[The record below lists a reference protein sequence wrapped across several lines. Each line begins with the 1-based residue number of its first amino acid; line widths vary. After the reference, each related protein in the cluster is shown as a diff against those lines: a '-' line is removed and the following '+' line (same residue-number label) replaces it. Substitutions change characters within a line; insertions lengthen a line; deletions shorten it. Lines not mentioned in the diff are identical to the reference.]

1 MFRRTLSY
9 LCSLGALSVVASLA
23 VVSAQTAKEAE
34 TVGKENFAVY
44 NAVLDEIQFPQGST
58 HVLLADDTLNFKCG
72 ADSGNPI
79 LFNGCSGMIVPPD
92 TPEKIRRLLNDGFDK
107 MGELTWSDFERKNM
121 RSFKL
126 QDSFVTAWKHMLVGP
141 DIRADNS
148 KEWDSPNCTFYFSSV
163 GFNPEK
169 TEAIVFVL
177 LSSNMENVPSS
188 GDYFLYRLD
197 SAKKWNPNGR
207 VQYFATGSEQ
217 N

>member
-1 MFRRTLSY
+1 MFGGTLLY
-9 LCSLGALSVVASLA
+9 LRSLGALSFIASLA
-23 VVSAQTAKEAE
+23 IVPVQTAKEAE
-34 TVGKENFAVY
+34 TAGKEDYAVY

-58 HVLLADDTLNFKCG
+58 HALIAGDTLNFKCG

-92 TPEKIRRLLNDGFDK
+92 TPEKIRQLLNEGFDK
-107 MGELTWSDFERKNM
+107 MGALTWSDFEHKNM
-121 RSFKL
+121 RSIKL
-126 QDSFVTAWKHMLVGP
+126 QDSFVTSWQHLLVGP

-148 KEWDSPNCTFYFSSV
+148 KEWGSPNCTFYFSSV
-163 GFNPEK
+163 GFNPGK
-169 TEAIVFVL
+169 TEAVVFVL

-207 VQYFATGSEQ
+207 VQYFASGSDQ